1 MSDVTTIALNTD
13 NAVIVTV
20 IEDSIYCSPYGV

>member
-1 MSDVTTIALNTD
+1 MSDVTTIALSTD

-20 IEDSIYCSPYGV
+20 IEDNIYCSPYGV